1 MEDAKLAQVE
11 AVEAAAAAATARLSV
26 SRKKQELRPT
36 VELLYDPEDGSD
48 LQHWLGD
55 IVFMFTLPVPVAGG
69 EEESEPFAFIQWHEF
84 VKVADGVD
92 VEMPCNVTQLGEQ
105 YTVVQWTDIL
115 KTVLV
120 VPQLS
125 KIPHGVFERVPVDA
139 PVVAANGTQAV
150 GVMHCIRPIAFS
162 NKSIITAC

>member
-11 AVEAAAAAATARLSV
+11 AVEAAAAAAKARLSV
-26 SRKKQELRPT
+26 SRKKQDLRPT
-36 VELLYDPEDGSD
+36 VELLYDPEDGGK

-55 IVFMFTLPVPVAGG
+55 IVFMFTLPVPQPVGG
-69 EEESEPFAFIQWHEF
+69 AEEESEPFAFIQWHEF
-84 VKVADGVD
+84 VAVIFGVD
-92 VEMPCNVTQLGEQ
+92 VDMPCNVTQLGEQ
-105 YTVVQWTDIL
+105 YTVVKWTDIL

-125 KIPHGVFERVPVDA
+125 KISRGVFERVAVQV
-139 PVVAANGTQAV
+139 PVVGANGNV
-150 GVMHCIRPIAFS
+150 GIMNCIRPIAFS